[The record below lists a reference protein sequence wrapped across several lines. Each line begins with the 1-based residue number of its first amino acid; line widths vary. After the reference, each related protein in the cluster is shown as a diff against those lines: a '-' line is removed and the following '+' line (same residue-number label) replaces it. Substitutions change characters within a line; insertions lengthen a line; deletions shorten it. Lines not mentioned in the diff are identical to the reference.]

1 MAVLSD
7 SKMTQGKGKCEGLEQ
22 GKTWGRKWQ
31 EVGSRAAPAPSFQL
45 PRPSENTLLA
55 QAQEFISVP
64 EGPRAFLGHSS
75 ERAEGSGTSRD
86 FRS

>member
-1 MAVLSD
+1 MA
-7 SKMTQGKGKCEGLEQ
+7 GNGE
-22 GKTWGRKWQ
+22 R
-31 EVGSRAAPAPSFQL
+31 GSPCIIFQL
-45 PRPSENTLLA
+45 PKPSETTLLA

-75 ERAEGSGTSRD
+75 ERAEGSALAVKFD